1 MVPQDRQ
8 VNRELQ
14 GNKDPRDR
22 EVCRDSL
29 VLQDRE
35 ANPDLAEKLVQLGL
49 TVNPGSRGQPGPPG
63 QAGTPGN
70 AGSQGPPG
78 PRGERGEPGE
88 PGRDGTPG
96 SPGQPGKKAKIGLTQ
111 ILIW

>member
-49 TVNPGSRGQPGPPG
+49 TVNPGLEVNLAHQVKLEP
-63 QAGTPGN
+63 
-70 AGSQGPPG
+70 QGMPDLKD
-78 PRGERGEPGE
+78 PRVLVVKEENQE
-88 PGRDGTPG
+88 NQDEMELQDLRDN
-96 SPGQPGKKAKIGLTQ
+96 QVKRRR
-111 ILIW
+111 